1 MGMIDTYAAAPRGGA
16 DTGGNPGLTPA
27 GDVLLAEPKAE
38 TRRPS
43 FFKVVMLNDD
53 FTPMEFVVQLLK
65 DVFRKPHEDAINIM
79 LEVHRKGAGVC
90 GVYTRDV
97 AETKADAAVNV
108 ARSNEYPL
116 QCLVERA

>member
-1 MGMIDTYAAAPRGGA
+1 MRIVDTYAAALGRGQM
-16 DTGGNPGLTPA
+16 PGEGPGIVPA
-27 GDVLLAEPKAE
+27 GDVMLAEPK
-38 TRRPS
+38 TVTKRPP

-65 DVFRKPHEDAINIM
+65 DVFRKAHEDAIGIM
-79 LEVHRKGAGVC
+79 LEVHQKGAGVA

-108 ARSNEYPL
+108 ARNHEYPL